1 MDTSQGKPT
10 GPTLYTGTLSTFL
23 RAGFHVERQ
32 VESKQATVVR
42 DIVRLDLR
50 MSVRR
55 PIVVDCD
62 TGIDDSLALLY
73 LLASDDAEVVAI
85 TCCSGNV
92 EAHQVAEN
100 NRGPA
105 RAARPER
112 DRSRPRARP
121 CPSSGRSRSR
131 PRPTVREGVGYA
143 ELPAGR
149 APLSTRFAP
158 DLIAEEARRRP
169 GELTL
174 LCIGPLTNLAVALER
189 EPALPRLL
197 RRLVIMGGA
206 FRVSGNTTPVSE
218 WNIHCDPDAA
228 RAVMRAW
235 TAAIEADPAVA
246 RILALGLDV
255 TEQAVIQPDHVV
267 ALARRAG
274 SRPDDSIALSRGE
287 DPMRAT
293 RSVASNPVV
302 RFVADALRF
311 YMEFHATYDGFYGA
325 FIHDPLAAATAL
337 DESLVSTQAAGRGR
351 RDRRNPG
358 GRPDDRRLPRVVAS
372 SAKRRC
378 RDLGRCRRIPRP
390 ADRTRRGPGRT
401 AGSSRRPPGRGT
413 LGARESADRRPV
425 AQQSR
430 MEDLMNWVKSQFI
443 RGRSC

>member
-1 MDTSQGKPT
+1 MT
-10 GPTLYTGTLSTFL
+10 
-23 RAGFHVERQ
+23 A
-32 VESKQATVVR
+32 
-42 DIVRLDLR
+42 
-50 MSVRR
+50 RR

-73 LLASDDAEVVAI
+73 LLASEEAEVLAI

-92 EAHQVAEN
+92 EAHQVADN
-100 NRGPA
+100 NRGLLELIG
-105 RAARPER
+105 RADIEVAL
-112 DRSRPRARP
+112 
-121 CPSSGRSRSR
+121 GRSVPLVR
-131 PRPTVREGVGYA
+131 PLEITPETHGPRGVGYA

-149 APLSTRFAP
+149 RPLSERHAA
-158 DLIAEEARRRP
+158 DLFAEEARRRP

-206 FRVSGNTTPVSE
+206 FRVPGNTTPVSE

-228 RAVMRAW
+228 RAVMHAW
-235 TAAIEADPAVA
+235 TAAIEADPGVS

-255 TEQAVIQPDHVV
+255 TEQAVIRPDHVV

-293 RSVASNPVV
+293 RSVAGNPVV

-311 YMEFHATYDGFYGA
+311 YMEFHARYDGFYGA

-337 DESLVSTQAAGRGR
+337 DESLVSTQALAVDVETGGDLTAGQTIADFRGLWH
-351 RDRRNPG
+351 
-358 GRPDDRRLPRVVAS
+358 RPPNVDVAI
-372 SAKRRC
+372 SA
-378 RDLGRCRRIPRP
+378 DADEFLGRLIERVGALAER
-390 ADRTRRGPGRT
+390 
-401 AGSSRRPPGRGT
+401 
-413 LGARESADRRPV
+413 LGV
-425 AQQSR
+425 AANPS
-430 MEDLMNWVKSQFI
+430 NVAP
-443 RGRSC
+443 